1 MLIDVHSNKNG
12 NYRDTCGFTEQ
23 TRLKEEADAQGLVWS
38 YGKVKEVEF
47 NFGNVVFWVHIHT
60 AKSLSI
66 C

>member
-1 MLIDVHSNKNG
+1 METTEILVVSQNKQ
-12 NYRDTCGFTEQ
+12 DC
-23 TRLKEEADAQGLVWS
+23 LKEEADAQGLVWS